1 MVHITQGTVTTDTT
15 ALTTPTIQALA
26 DDDLLVVVS
35 CPDPDALGTLPPN
48 VRAAGFIPHRLLL
61 PRVAGSGAP

>member
-35 CPDPDALGTLPPN
+35 CPDPSLSA
-48 VRAAGFIPHRLLL
+48 
-61 PRVAGSGAP
+61 SGETATW